1 MRSQTNSYSITRYSQ
16 MMTKSTT
23 ITIEN
28 NALETK
34 RSLLSRDFRLLG
46 AGAVLRLLA
55 VLDALSSL
63 IILVS
68 QWILLTEPARQYLC
82 SFV

>member
-1 MRSQTNSYSITRYSQ
+1 MRSQTNSYSITKYSQ

-23 ITIEN
+23 ITIVN

-34 RSLLSRDFRLLG
+34 RSLLS
-46 AGAVLRLLA
+46 GAVLRLLA